1 MGQSIASCVKNIIDR
16 SPFIS
21 EMLIQDVISF
31 SNLAKFIQPRVQQM
45 YAGTA
50 SISAIVMAIR
60 RYAEELKTRQSSGR
74 SGKIDYEILM
84 KTNIYDVNFRRS
96 DAFIPKLQKLY
107 EKVHPGEGDFIN
119 LTIGSHEISL
129 CVSDRFRDALDEM
142 LDGEEI
148 LNRKENMVAL
158 TILFK
163 SDFLQTPGILYMAT
177 RRLAWEDIN
186 LTEIIST
193 MNELTFVIDREDSMK
208 AYDVLESFFDE
219 EL

>member
-84 KTNIYDVNFRRS
+84 NPMPSYPSCRSSMRRS
-96 DAFIPKLQKLY
+96 IR
-107 EKVHPGEGDFIN
+107 GRG
-119 LTIGSHEISL
+119 TS
-129 CVSDRFRDALDEM
+129 
-142 LDGEEI
+142 
-148 LNRKENMVAL
+148 
-158 TILFK
+158 
-163 SDFLQTPGILYMAT
+163 
-177 RRLAWEDIN
+177 
-186 LTEIIST
+186 ST
-193 MNELTFVIDREDSMK
+193 SPSAPMR
-208 AYDVLESFFDE
+208 
-219 EL
+219 